1 MLKNRYHIVSE
12 LSEGG
17 FGTTFLAEDT
27 QTPSSKKCV
36 IKKLKPLNDNPEIY
50 QIIKERFQREAAI
63 LEELGDNHPQIPRLY
78 AYFEDQGNFYLVQE
92 WIKGQTLYE
101 KLLKQGLLKEDKVKQ
116 ILLEILPVLQLIHS
130 KGIIHRDI
138 KPENIILKAPE
149 EKPVLIDFGAV
160 KETVTTT
167 EVTKSGHMK
176 SSIVIGTPG
185 FMPLEQTVGKPL
197 FASDLYSLGLTA
209 IYLLTGKLPEDLDT
223 DPETGETLWKNF
235 APNVSPGF
243 AAVLDKVI
251 EPNSR
256 DRYLNATAMLEALN
270 SLTAPTVSITP
281 PTILETPQKQTPK
294 TVPNSAREYQ
304 TAPNPNQPP
313 VTLPLYSQQ
322 TPVTQTPQKSN
333 NTPWIVGGIAAL
345 ALGAGLFFVKPKPAP
360 QPIVKNDPAINNPNP
375 PITNP
380 QALSP
385 LDTPPNVTIGG
396 KSEQGREPV
405 FFIDGV
411 WAVQFTAGNVVHQ
424 SLLVMKRS
432 YGEMITEYV
441 DPNTDTLQKIR
452 QKMRL
457 WSVSQGLILKGHD
470 PVDAQTNQQ
479 PSIGYSPDQIF
490 ILVSPNGSL
499 SGENCSG
506 EASQSVCSPTTF
518 TYKGNR

>member
-36 IKKLKPLNDNPEIY
+36 IKKLKPLNDNPQIY
-50 QIIKERFQREAAI
+50 QLIKERFQREAAI

-92 WIKGQTLYE
+92 WIRGQTLYE

-116 ILLEILPVLQLIHS
+116 ILIEILPVLQLIHS

-138 KPENIILKAPE
+138 KPENIILKAPD
-149 EKPVLIDFGAV
+149 EKPILIDFGAV

-209 IYLLTGKLPEDLDT
+209 IYLLTGKLPEELET

-235 APNVSPGF
+235 ASNVSPGF

-256 DRYLNATAMLEALN
+256 DRYINAGAMLEALN
-270 SLTAPTVSITP
+270 SLTVPTLSVTP
-281 PTILETPQKQTPK
+281 PTQLETSKKQPPPK
-294 TVPNSAREYQ
+294 VPI
-304 TAPNPNQPP
+304 TAPEYISANPINSPP

-322 TPVTQTPQKSN
+322 TPLTQTPQKSN
-333 NTPWIVGGIAAL
+333 KTLLIAGGIAAL
-345 ALGAGLFFVKPKPAP
+345 VLGAVLFFLKPKPTP
-360 QPIVKNDPAINNPNP
+360 SPVVNNDPPVNNQNP

-380 QALSP
+380 QPPSP

-396 KSEQGREPV
+396 QPQQGTNPV
-405 FFIDGV
+405 TLIDGV
-411 WAVQFTAGNVVHQ
+411 WAVQFTVGNVVHQ
-424 SLLVMKRS
+424 SALVMKGF

-441 DPNTDTLQKIR
+441 DPATTTTQKIR

-457 WSVSQGLILKGHD
+457 WSVPQGLILKGHD
-470 PVDAQTNQQ
+470 PVDAQTNQK
-479 PSIGYSPDQIF
+479 PIIDYYPDQIF
-490 ILVSPNGSL
+490 IQVAKDGSL
-499 SGENCSG
+499 SGENCSTQVN
-506 EASQSVCSPTTF
+506 QSVCAPTTF
-518 TYKGNR
+518 TYKGK